1 MLGRIDCGTTLA
13 IQAKVPGVI
22 AGKLEVRR
30 AKTVPNLRIAS
41 WSVGS
46 FKRRRFAEVG
56 RVNNDCGRYLESSD
70 SDASDS
76 DTDDLQDWTA
86 DSCTRQTVNSAQIHR
101 ADISMGQRL
110 DRGLTNR
117 GMNGRKGELHSTS
130 MCCRFERR
138 DLVSYPLIKPGAC
151 LPIVMGTMQRDDRFQ
166 ECSEQRSLAQSLV
179 QPGMHCDLP

>member
-56 RVNNDCGRYLESSD
+56 RVNNDCGRHSESSD

-76 DTDDLQDWTA
+76 DTDDLQD
-86 DSCTRQTVNSAQIHR
+86 
-101 ADISMGQRL
+101 
-110 DRGLTNR
+110 
-117 GMNGRKGELHSTS
+117 
-130 MCCRFERR
+130 
-138 DLVSYPLIKPGAC
+138 
-151 LPIVMGTMQRDDRFQ
+151 
-166 ECSEQRSLAQSLV
+166 
-179 QPGMHCDLP
+179 